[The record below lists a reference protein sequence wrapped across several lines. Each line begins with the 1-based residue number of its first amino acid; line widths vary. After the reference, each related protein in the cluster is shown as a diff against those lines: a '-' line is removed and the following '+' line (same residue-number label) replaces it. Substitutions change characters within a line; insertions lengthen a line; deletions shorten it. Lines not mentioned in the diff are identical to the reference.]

1 MRRAK
6 SLRIGV
12 HHANAVVWGP
22 VYRTHLTVRLRHLT
36 PTSIVRGIIRVRAR
50 AVVARDVAPRDLPRL
65 PQGRVQPPGVQVLAQ
80 RRALRARERE
90 PRVVVARR
98 RARRRG
104 PSVRERIRRERI
116 RRPASS
122 SSRPRRPRPS
132 PSPRRSRP
140 RSRPSRPRRSR
151 PHSAPLARR
160 ARAVVRRERVRPAV
174 PEHRAARRGELGPGA
189 FSFTPVPIR
198 SRLRGERRSLRTFPG
213 DSLRPGSLAFNPR
226 PRCLSTPLLTPFNS
240 TPPSLRMEWPSAPHA
255 GRLGMRAVRHAQLQ
269 AARRLLQVPRVADR
283 AQARRDV
290 VEHTG
295 VHGATREAGG
305 ARGAARGTTRGR
317 RRRRR
322 ERRRRAAIEKPRR
335 RRSSAFRCVLYTG
348 PHTTAFAW

>member
-1 MRRAK
+1 MVLRDVGIVDSDASLRRAWD
-6 SLRIGV
+6 S
-12 HHANAVVWGP
+12 
-22 VYRTHLTVRLRHLT
+22 
-36 PTSIVRGIIRVRAR
+36 
-50 AVVARDVAPRDLPRL
+50 
-65 PQGRVQPPGVQVLAQ
+65 
-80 RRALRARERE
+80 
-90 PRVVVARR
+90 
-98 RARRRG
+98 
-104 PSVRERIRRERI
+104 
-116 RRPASS
+116 
-122 SSRPRRPRPS
+122 
-132 PSPRRSRP
+132 
-140 RSRPSRPRRSR
+140 
-151 PHSAPLARR
+151 
-160 ARAVVRRERVRPAV
+160 
-174 PEHRAARRGELGPGA
+174 GA
-189 FSFTPVPIR
+189 FYTLVPIR
-198 SRLRGERRSLRTFPG
+198 PRWRGERRSLRTFAVV
-213 DSLRPGSLAFNPR
+213 SLRPQLAFNPR
-226 PRCLSTPLLTPFNS
+226 PRRLSTPLLTPFNS

-348 PHTTAFAW
+348 PHTTASAW